1 MSKSI
6 LEQTAVSIILEQH
19 GTYEQHFS
27 NLDRLIVSY
36 RDGRQNEI
44 LTVLVSIRKSLK
56 SLFELALRYVED
68 EDESKSEK
76 LNSLLDELVVMNM
89 QLRSYNNLFN
99 NNSESINTICD
110 YQNWIANAAVVL
122 TLDIEGDSL

>member
-56 SLFELALRYVED
+56 SLFELSLKYVEE

-122 TLDIEGDSL
+122 TLDLEEG